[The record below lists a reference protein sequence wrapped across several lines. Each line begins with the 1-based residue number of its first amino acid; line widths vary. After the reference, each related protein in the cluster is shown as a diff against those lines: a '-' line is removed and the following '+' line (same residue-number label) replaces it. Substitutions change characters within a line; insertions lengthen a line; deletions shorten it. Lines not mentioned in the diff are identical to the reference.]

1 MCVSAEAWPFTTFT
15 ATAIF
20 LDSSTHARTRPNE
33 PSPTYEKQLVLRKTS
48 CSSQTSN
55 QIWPPEIYWRSMIHK
70 NHTAIN
76 PNWHYCCMLLSE
88 SGKSHGTTYPPTSL
102 VTLHL
107 HGFSVSKVFP
117 VCSCVAFFFT
127 TYLPEL
133 PNFIPRVHW
142 KCGVSRFHLPEWH
155 GNQTKESMCKRE
167 MERPWQRRKLIKDDA
182 KMTNTNPKFK
192 SKGHL
197 SPCEKKHAKRI
208 CFPMPFSIFFGQA
221 SLLWVFALISA
232 LLTWHGQVPPGLCRQ
247 RHGFP
252 FAFSFSVAAAAAFQ
266 LFVSFFFTCNLEN
279 GRINTMPS
287 VAHKVHKR
295 QHQLMRKNICLQGD
309 PTTYLKKL
317 CASICGSICCW
328 SLGIWSCFDIILGIN
343 SINSVHSY
351 PHTTPVHSE
360 AGIAKHMLI
369 S

>member
-167 MERPWQRRKLIKDDA
+167 MERPWQRRKMIKDDA

-197 SPCEKKHAKRI
+197 SPCEKNMRNEYVFQCLFQSFSAKHRSCEFSLSSVRCSPDTVKSLQDFVDSVTA
-208 CFPMPFSIFFGQA
+208 FPLPLAFPSRLRLRSSFSSA
-221 SLLWVFALISA
+221 SSSPA
-232 LLTWHGQVPPGLCRQ
+232 TWRMGESIPCRVLPTKSTRGSTNWCVKTYAFRVIRPHIWKSSVPP
-247 RHGFP
+247 F
-252 FAFSFSVAAAAAFQ
+252 AAASAAGVLAFEAASTSSLASIQ
-266 LFVSFFFTCNLEN
+266 STVFTHIRTRLQFIAKLEL
-279 GRINTMPS
+279 P
-287 VAHKVHKR
+287 
-295 QHQLMRKNICLQGD
+295 NIC
-309 PTTYLKKL
+309 
-317 CASICGSICCW
+317 
-328 SLGIWSCFDIILGIN
+328 
-343 SINSVHSY
+343 
-351 PHTTPVHSE
+351 
-360 AGIAKHMLI
+360 
-369 S
+369 